1 MLASNVPE
9 ILAQS
14 LKSVNMKHLD
24 FTQNQL
30 SKIKT
35 EKNEFKLFI
44 NNNESG
50 VTNIVVYLFWI
61 VMSVLFNEV
70 DALSFSQAFI
80 EEVRQALT
88 D

>member
-1 MLASNVPE
+1 MR
-9 ILAQS
+9 
-14 LKSVNMKHLD
+14 HLD
-24 FTQNQL
+24 FSQNKL

-44 NNNESG
+44 KNNESG
-50 VTNIVVYLFWI
+50 VTNIIVYLFWI

>member
-44 NNNESG
+44 KNNESG